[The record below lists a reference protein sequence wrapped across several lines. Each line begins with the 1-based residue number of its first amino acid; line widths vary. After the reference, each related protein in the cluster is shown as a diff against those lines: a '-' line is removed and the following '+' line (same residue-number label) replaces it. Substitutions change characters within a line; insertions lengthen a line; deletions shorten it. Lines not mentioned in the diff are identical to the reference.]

1 MYDPIVPP
9 IPDALRPD
17 RVTFLA
23 YGSLLS
29 EASAR
34 WTFPHLTHFRYARVY
49 GLRRVF
55 GHPHVFLIQ
64 QQDEQLLGV
73 SAGMKL
79 ASLSAE
85 YCDSEDDDPD
95 GVVERGVT
103 LPASSFVVAAFDVT
117 LTDSQRLAFL
127 DREASYD
134 IVTVPFYD
142 INEVV
147 VDDSRTTTATAVPE
161 PLGMGVICLKGNDDK
176 CRDLIQQLSLHHPLV
191 SSFSSVWNWPRDCGL
206 LPANVYLRHCLL
218 AVAKS
223 SDPRVVESFRHE
235 TYLADRT
242 TRLDDYLMSQE
253 GEEEQQDDDHDKGHC
268 LVYDNVMKCKPP
280 PHLAT
285 RFGG

>member
-1 MYDPIVPP
+1 MYNLIPVPPMPP

-55 GHPHVFLIQ
+55 GHPHIFLIQ

-95 GVVERGVT
+95 QVVERGAI
-103 LPASSFVVAAFDVT
+103 LSASSFVVAAFDVT

-206 LPANVYLRHCLL
+206 LPATG
-218 AVAKS
+218 S
-223 SDPRVVESFRHE
+223 G
-235 TYLADRT
+235 
-242 TRLDDYLMSQE
+242 QI
-253 GEEEQQDDDHDKGHC
+253 Q
-268 LVYDNVMKCKPP
+268 
-280 PHLAT
+280 
-285 RFGG
+285 